1 MSRDIL
7 NEFGPDSPMNQKPS
21 ATSGGVEQCK
31 ELPYSPPQG
40 PTGQMQK
47 SPGLHGSNMG
57 NQGTQG
63 KH

>member
-1 MSRDIL
+1 MDKDIL
-7 NEFGPDSPMNQKPS
+7 SEYGPGTTQPQKGR
-21 ATSGGVEQCK
+21 ATSGGSTTAK